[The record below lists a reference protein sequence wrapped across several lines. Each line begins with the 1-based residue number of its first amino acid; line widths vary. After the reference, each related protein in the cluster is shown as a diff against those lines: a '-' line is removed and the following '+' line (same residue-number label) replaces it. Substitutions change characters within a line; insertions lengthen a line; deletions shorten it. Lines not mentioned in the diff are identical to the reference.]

1 MATKIVIVI
10 ASDGKVS
17 WRAGREAID
26 SKEPLFNIT
35 YVSAGITF
43 NWERNTT
50 FSVGQFMDKIYQ
62 CALVV
67 AVRARALFI
76 LAPVV
81 GGRSPKSAKA
91 RLCAS
96 KAP

>member
-10 ASDGKVS
+10 ASDKKVS

-76 LAPVV
+76 
-81 GGRSPKSAKA
+81 GGWRSPKSAKA

-96 KAP
+96 KAPYSK